1 MGRVRSASPG
11 DRRWALWS
19 LPGRALAYVLSVD
32 LLAVLAIAAST
43 RWPVPAGSWTPF
55 AVLVACAALHLHC
68 SRWIERIRRDH
79 SRLPHVDLCSIWILA
94 GALVLPPVLAVA
106 HVVLIYLHRWWVVG
120 RWDASRPPHRCVF
133 TTSMMVLATLA
144 ASAVAG
150 ATGLRDRLLAGRP
163 GGVLDLLGFVGAGA
177 AQWLVNTALVA
188 AVILLTVRPRSLGD
202 AVGSAADNLLEAGQL
217 ALGGF
222 VALAVAWSP
231 GYALPMVVAAVAL
244 HRTVLIHQ
252 LELAARTDTKT
263 GLLNAE
269 TWHLQATLELQR
281 TRQQPPGAA
290 VGVFM
295 IDVDHFK
302 DINDTHG
309 HHTGDRVLRRI
320 AAALAGA
327 VRRGDAVGRFGGEEF
342 AVLLPGVRREEALA
356 IAERMRTEVHR
367 VLVDDGDGGT
377 VAGLTVSIG
386 VALWPEVAEDTL
398 EGLLA
403 AADSALYEAKRGGRD
418 RVCAAGGRRRAPWT
432 PAARAEPPARAERPD
447 FDRPGV

>member
-1 MGRVRSASPG
+1 M
-11 DRRWALWS
+11 
-19 LPGRALAYVLSVD
+19 LSVD
-32 LLAVLAIAAST
+32 LLAVVALAAAT
-43 RWPVPAGSWTPF
+43 AWPVPAGSWTRF
-55 AVLVACAALHLHC
+55 AVLAGCAALHLHC

-79 SRLPHVDLCSIWILA
+79 SHLPHVDLCSIWILA
-94 GALVLPPVLAVA
+94 GALVLPPALAVA
-106 HVVLIYLHRWWVVG
+106 LVVLMYAHRWWVVG
-120 RWDASRPPHRCVF
+120 RWDASRPPHRNVF

-150 ATGLRDRLLAGRP
+150 VTGLRDHLHAGTP
-163 GGVLDLLGFVGAGA
+163 GGALDLVGLVGAGA

-188 AVILLTVRPRSLGD
+188 AVILLTVRPRSVRD

-231 GYALPMVVAAVAL
+231 PFALPMVVAAVAL

-252 LELAARTDTKT
+252 LELAARTDAKT

-269 TWHLQATLELQR
+269 AWHLQATLELRR
-281 TRQQPPGAA
+281 TRQQPPGAR
-290 VGVFM
+290 VGLFM
-295 IDVDHFK
+295 VDVDHFK

-309 HHTGDRVLRRI
+309 HQTGDVVLRRI

-342 AVLLPGVRREEALA
+342 AVLLPGVEHDEAVA
-356 IAERMRTEVHR
+356 IAERMRAEVHR
-367 VLVDDGDGGT
+367 VSVDDGHGGT
-377 VAGLTVSIG
+377 VGGLTVSIG
-386 VALWPEVAEDTL
+386 IAVWPEVAEDTL

-403 AADSALYEAKRGGRD
+403 AADSALYEAKRLGRD
-418 RVCAAGGRRRAPWT
+418 QVQAAGGRRRARWT
-432 PAARAEPPARAERPD
+432 PAARAE
-447 FDRPGV
+447 RPGV

>member
-1 MGRVRSASPG
+1 MGRTRPASSG
-11 DRRWALWS
+11 ERRWKLWS
-19 LPGRALAYVLSVD
+19 LPRRALVYVLSVE
-32 LLAVLAIAAST
+32 LLAAVAVVATTAWPVPDGSWTTFAVLA
-43 RWPVPAGSWTPF
+43 G
-55 AVLVACAALHLHC
+55 CGALHLHC
-68 SRWIERIRRDH
+68 SRWIERVRRDH
-79 SRLPHVDLCSIWILA
+79 SHLPHVDLCSIWIVA

-106 HVVLIYLHRWWVVG
+106 HTALIYLHRWWVVG
-120 RWDASRPPHRCVF
+120 RWDTSRPPHRCVF

-150 ATGLRDRLLAGRP
+150 LTGLRDRLRAGEP
-163 GGVLDLLGFVGAGA
+163 GGVLDLVGLVGAGT

-188 AVILLTVRPRSLGD
+188 AVILLTVRPRSVKD
-202 AVGSAADNLLEAGQL
+202 SIGSAGDNLLEAGQL

-231 GYALPMVVAAVAL
+231 LFALPMVVAAVAL

-269 TWHLQATLELQR
+269 AWHLQARLELQR
-281 TRQQPPGAA
+281 TRRQPPGAA

-309 HHTGDRVLRRI
+309 HQTGDVVLRRM
-320 AAALAGA
+320 AEALERA
-327 VRRGDAVGRFGGEEF
+327 VRRGDSVGRVGGEEF
-342 AVLLPGVRREEALA
+342 AVLLPDVGPDEARA
-356 IAERMRTEVHR
+356 VAERMRAEVHR
-367 VLVDDGDGGT
+367 VLVDDGAGGT
-377 VAGLTVSIG
+377 VGGLTVSIG
-386 VALWPEVAEDTL
+386 VAVWPEVAEDTL

-403 AADSALYEAKRGGRD
+403 AADSALYEAKRLGRD
-418 RVCAAGGRRRAPWT
+418 QVRAAGERRPPHRP
-432 PAARAEPPARAERPD
+432 PAARAQRPV
-447 FDRPGV
+447 PGV

>member
-1 MGRVRSASPG
+1 M
-11 DRRWALWS
+11 
-19 LPGRALAYVLSVD
+19 LSVD
-32 LLAVLAIAAST
+32 LLAVVALAAAT
-43 RWPVPAGSWTPF
+43 AWPVPAGSWTRF
-55 AVLVACAALHLHC
+55 AVLAGCAALHLHC

-79 SRLPHVDLCSIWILA
+79 SHLPHVDLCSIWILA
-94 GALVLPPVLAVA
+94 GALVLPPALAVA
-106 HVVLIYLHRWWVVG
+106 LVVLMYAHRWWVVG
-120 RWDASRPPHRCVF
+120 RWDASRPPHRNVF

-150 ATGLRDRLLAGRP
+150 VTGLRDHLHAGTP
-163 GGVLDLLGFVGAGA
+163 GGALDLVGLVGAGA

-188 AVILLTVRPRSLGD
+188 AVILLTVRPRSVRD

-231 GYALPMVVAAVAL
+231 PFALPMVVAAVAL

-252 LELAARTDTKT
+252 LELAARTDAKT

-269 TWHLQATLELQR
+269 AWHLQATLELRR
-281 TRQQPPGAA
+281 TRQQPPGAR
-290 VGVFM
+290 VGLFM
-295 IDVDHFK
+295 VDVDHFK

-309 HHTGDRVLRRI
+309 HQTGDVVLRRI

-342 AVLLPGVRREEALA
+342 AVLLPGVEHDEAVA
-356 IAERMRTEVHR
+356 IAERMRAEVHR
-367 VLVDDGDGGT
+367 VSADDGHGGT
-377 VAGLTVSIG
+377 VGGLTVSIG
-386 VALWPEVAEDTL
+386 IAVWPEVAEDTL

-403 AADSALYEAKRGGRD
+403 AADSALYEAKRLGRD
-418 RVCAAGGRRRAPWT
+418 QVQAAGGRRRARWT
-432 PAARAEPPARAERPD
+432 PAARVE
-447 FDRPGV
+447 RPGV